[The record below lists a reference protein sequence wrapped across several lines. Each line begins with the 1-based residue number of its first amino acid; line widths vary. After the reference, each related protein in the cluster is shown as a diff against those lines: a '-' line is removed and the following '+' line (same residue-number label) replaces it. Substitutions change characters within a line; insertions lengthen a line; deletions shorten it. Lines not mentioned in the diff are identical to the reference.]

1 MKRKVLTGINALI
14 ALLLGILGLNGGCLL
29 KYGPA
34 IVAEYGVPHAMFEAT
49 GTITNEEN
57 EPIENIRV
65 TLKDRYRPNRDYRS
79 TMLDVY
85 TADDGTYTVGPYGFF
100 PVDSLDIIV
109 TDTTGVYASDSVSV
123 KVDYDRSKVKWG
135 DNWDSGAGY
144 VHQDF
149 QLKKK

>member
-14 ALLLGILGLNGGCLL
+14 ALLLGILGLNGCFRL
-29 KYGPA
+29 
-34 IVAEYGVPHAMFEAT
+34 EYGTPYATFEAT

-57 EPIENIRV
+57 KPLENIRV
-65 TLKDRYRPNRDYRS
+65 TLKDRYRPNRDYRR
-79 TMLDVY
+79 TMPDVY
-85 TADDGTYTVGPYGFF
+85 TADDGTYTFGPYGGFF

-109 TDTTGVYASDSVSV
+109 TDTTGVHASDSVSV

>member
-14 ALLLGILGLNGGCLL
+14 ALLLGILGLNGCFRL
-29 KYGPA
+29 
-34 IVAEYGVPHAMFEAT
+34 EYGTPYATFEAA
-49 GTITNEEN
+49 GTITDEANK
-57 EPIENIRV
+57 PVENIQV
-65 TLKDRYRPNRDYRS
+65 TLKDRYRPNRDYRR
-79 TMLDVY
+79 TFPAVY
-85 TADDGTYTVGPYGFF
+85 TDEGGEYVIGPYNVFF
-100 PVDSLDIIV
+100 PEDSMDIIV